1 MTEPRRRSAK
11 PVLHGTPIEN
21 EDNFL
26 DRFSAPDR
34 LNYFAEAF
42 FTVEKEL
49 VAEKVAPVV
58 PRGTV
63 LNVGCGRHGTE
74 RILFPKTSYAIY
86 GVDTNE
92 ESLEILGKRGI
103 YEGLIKGSIASL
115 PVPSATVDIVY
126 LRLILHHLVSPRNLL
141 REGLRESFRVLKP
154 GGMLVLVEPNAW
166 HPVGAL
172 MNLAH
177 VLRLDMYI
185 HGTNDDVALSPLRL
199 RRELSAFAS
208 EVSTH
213 VVSYTWRRLPIS
225 VQTVFNRLQRRM
237 GRLNEKVPFFAHTLM
252 MTAVKE

>member
-1 MTEPRRRSAK
+1 MTVGRRGTAR
-11 PVLHGTPIEN
+11 PVLHGTPIDN
-21 EDNFL
+21 EDNLL
-26 DRFSAPDR
+26 DRFTGAAR
-34 LNYFAEAF
+34 LNYFSEAF
-42 FTVEKEL
+42 FEVEKTL
-49 VAEKVAPVV
+49 VAEKVATVV

-74 RILFPKTSYAIY
+74 RALFPETDYAIY

-92 ESLEILGKRGI
+92 ESLRILAERRS
-103 YEGLIKGSIASL
+103 YNGLIKGSITSL
-115 PVPSATVDIVY
+115 PVPSATVELVY

-141 REGLRESFRVLKP
+141 SEGLRECFRVLKP

-177 VLRLDMYI
+177 ALRLDLYI
-185 HGTNDDVALSPLRL
+185 HGTNDDVALSPLIL
-199 RRELSAFAS
+199 RRQLSTFAS
-208 EVSTH
+208 DISTH

-225 VQTVFNRLQRRM
+225 VQTVFNRMQRRM
-237 GRLNEKVPFFAHTLM
+237 GRLNAKVPFFGHTLM